1 MATLT
6 LQQELREKLQNASDD
21 VLRQVIG
28 YVDGVLENKMYQQN
42 VNYQL
47 TEEQKRKL
55 DEMEKNLTDEDF
67 RPVDNFIAEMREKY
81 GIQD

>member
-67 RPVDNFIAEMREKY
+67 RPVDNFIAEMQEKY